1 MAKVASSYGQ
11 RWPNDGKSRDDKI
24 GTTHPP
30 CFMLGSYLVSDV
42 LKIVSHAFTQSQRR
56 EGEGIGLQ
64 RANVCW
70 MQKGV
75 EPQGELTY
83 GLT

>member
-1 MAKVASSYGQ
+1 
-11 RWPNDGKSRDDKI
+11 
-24 GTTHPP
+24 
-30 CFMLGSYLVSDV
+30 MLGSYLVSDV
-42 LKIVSHAFTQSQRR
+42 LKIVRRAFTRSQRR
-56 EGEGIGLQ
+56 EGGEGIGLQ
-64 RANVCW
+64 LANVCW